1 MHAGAHFETRL
12 ASQRPLEA
20 ALVIK
25 RGFLKRKFHMP
36 PKGATVRLEEEP
48 KCCEV
53 NVLFLSQMFM
63 TRELT
68 RLGKGWEHP
77 QLYN

>member
-1 MHAGAHFETRL
+1 
-12 ASQRPLEA
+12 
-20 ALVIK
+20 
-25 RGFLKRKFHMP
+25 MP

-48 KCCEV
+48 KCFEV

-63 TRELT
+63 TRELM

>member
-1 MHAGAHFETRL
+1 
-12 ASQRPLEA
+12 
-20 ALVIK
+20 
-25 RGFLKRKFHMP
+25 MP

-53 NVLFLSQMFM
+53 NILFLSQMFM